1 MITRRI
7 VLSSS
12 RRPAVPSMGISRS
25 VLSPSSG
32 GQKDTDGTDLG
43 ESNDIRPGMRR
54 LNKFHANI
62 P

>member
-25 VLSPSSG
+25 VFDLSP
-32 GQKDTDGTDLG
+32 DARTETDGTELG

-54 LNKFHANI
+54 LK
-62 P
+62 